1 MRNNLCNKWFT
12 LAIFVATLLAAIP
25 CFAQIHSPLEYWNF
39 AQKGKWGTTEY
50 WVDSTLTMAEIE
62 ECDFIWSGQCMI
74 GAIAEDVQCGN
85 AHKLWQQADS
95 LRRFYRIVLPT
106 SVKISVRLYFDTQA
120 KPRAAWIISENT
132 AKELSPIIFKVI
144 KQICCIPA
152 LNDKRDKPMPTIAEF
167 PFVFFQKE

>member
-1 MRNNLCNKWFT
+1 MNDLCNRWLT
-12 LAIFVATLLAAIP
+12 RIIFVAAMLATIP
-25 CFAQIHSPLEYWNF
+25 CFAQINSPLEYWNF
-39 AQKGKWGTTEY
+39 AHKGKWETSEY

-62 ECDFIWSGQCMI
+62 ECDFMWGGQCMI
-74 GAIAEDVQCGN
+74 GVLAEDVQCEKPYN
-85 AHKLWQQADS
+85 ILQQADS

-132 AKELSPIIFKVI
+132 VKELSPIIFKVI

-152 LNDKRDKPMPTIAEF
+152 FNDKRDKPIPTIAEF
-167 PFVFFQKE
+167 PFVFF